1 MITRKRDKD
10 GRRGYLTP
18 RQPNEIKHLRLSI
31 DPAEPWS
38 QKRLA
43 EWIKLHPVPDSKI
56 STRRSVEA
64 CEQGYRLASVEPLED
79 YLRKL
84 IKQNKEK

>member
-1 MITRKRDKD
+1 MKRKRDKD

-18 RQPNEIKHLRLSI
+18 RQPNDIKRLRLDI
-31 DPAEPWS
+31 DKDFPWS

-56 STRRSVEA
+56 SKLRSVEA